1 MRAWLRHIKPVLDV
15 ILTLIIWVYYFSSYL
30 LVFWEWYA
38 AAFLFSRDR
47 EIAFQRINHSYY
59 RGFFS
64 FLRHLVPGLSF
75 AIHQDVRSIRSS
87 IIVCNHLSYLDPILL
102 IAVFEQHKTIV
113 KNVFFKVPIFAWVLK
128 TAGYLPANA
137 SGTLVPLMME
147 RLGGLRD
154 YLGGGGNL
162 FIFPEGTRSR
172 NGRLGPFNDGAF
184 KIAKRLNAPVQVVL
198 IRNTERLFPPD
209 RFLFNTCVENA
220 IEVSL
225 IGTIRTDDQEKGLSV
240 SELKNR
246 AWSLLNETLNGSATK
261 VTIADTRNQ
270 NSPHAQC
277 PDGHTTNGSTPN
289 PDSRGS

>member
-1 MRAWLRHIKPVLDV
+1 MRACSSHIKPVADG
-15 ILTLIIWVYYFSSYL
+15 IITLMIWAYYLFSYL
-30 LVFWEWYA
+30 LFFGVWHVG
-38 AAFLFSRDR
+38 AFLFSRDR
-47 EIAFQRINHSYY
+47 ERAFQRINHSYY

-64 FLRHLVPGLSF
+64 LLRHTVPGL
-75 AIHQDVRSIRSS
+75 ALNIHEDVRSIRSS

-102 IAVFEQHKTIV
+102 IAVFERHKTIV
-113 KNVFFKVPIFAWVLK
+113 KNVFFKVPIFAWALR

-137 SGTLVPLMME
+137 TGPLVSLMME

-154 YLGGGGNL
+154 YLAGGGNL

-209 RFLFNTCVENA
+209 RFLFNTCVENT

-246 AWSLLNETLNGSATK
+246 AWSLLNESLNSS
-261 VTIADTRNQ
+261 I
-270 NSPHAQC
+270 P
-277 PDGHTTNGSTPN
+277 
-289 PDSRGS
+289 